1 MFIPII
7 ILNFYQFNVIR
18 GLFLSININ
27 CLKAEIVST
36 FFYFSKTL
44 ALLANSINAFLG
56 KSAYSSFHS
65 QSCYILRRA
74 VPYFCAARAVPVLV

>member
-36 FFYFSKTL
+36 LFYFSKTL
-44 ALLANSINAFLG
+44 ALLAKSINSL
-56 KSAYSSFHS
+56 
-65 QSCYILRRA
+65 
-74 VPYFCAARAVPVLV
+74 LVKFDDRSI